1 MVTGAAGPRGIHRVV
16 RVVTALLEH
25 GVEGSRILP
34 VVNKA
39 PRGQRIR
46 AEITAAVNTLTQ
58 PYTADRAPLPTPI
71 FIADRRRF
79 EEVVHAAARLPDALV
94 SPITS
99 AVRVMLDRA
108 DATPIAGEPGPELVA
123 VAPGSLGSWYEE
135 DSE

>member
-1 MVTGAAGPRGIHRVV
+1 MTIAAADVVVVTGAAGPRGIHRVV

-58 PYTADRAPLPTPI
+58 PYTADSGCGGAPVGHGG
-71 FIADRRRF
+71 ARR
-79 EEVVHAAARLPDALV
+79 VQH
-94 SPITS
+94 T
-99 AVRVMLDRA
+99 
-108 DATPIAGEPGPELVA
+108 
-123 VAPGSLGSWYEE
+123 
-135 DSE
+135 